1 MKIALVVGTFFPQP
15 GGAQVL
21 EHNICNKQKEKNLDI
36 DCYIFNKTNINNNN
50 YKIIILSKF
59 LISLVFFFKY
69 YLNLNLNFLLK
80 GYLKKIIKS
89 NNYEFWHFI
98 FLNHK
103 CLILIDCL
111 KQLNQKV
118 LVTFQGADIQV
129 DQQINY
135 GFRINRKYDKNL
147 KSVLKKIDHFFY
159 ISQTIKKDLVDLN
172 ILEKKMSYAPNSV
185 EIEKFKNFH
194 DLRLKSEKLRLITVA
209 RYAHKK
215 KGYDKLFHI
224 GKELIQKKIDFE
236 WKIIGAGT
244 DKLKSHEFI
253 RKNKD
258 HFKIYRNIEN
268 YDETYF
274 PHSDLIKLY
283 LDSDIYINLA
293 RIESFGITFI
303 EALASQIPI
312 ITYDTKGANE
322 IVIDNVNGYLIKNDE
337 YLIKKILEISKNK
350 KIIHDMKNNLLNTI
364 LKYDLNLVT
373 EKYEKLRNKIN

>member
-15 GGAQVL
+15 GGAQVQA
-21 EHNICNKQKEKNLDI
+21 HNICNKQKEKNLDI

-59 LISLVFFFKY
+59 LISLVFFFRY

-103 CLILIDCL
+103 CLILINCL

-135 GFRINRKYDKNL
+135 GFRINKKYDKNL
-147 KSVLKKIDHFFY
+147 KRVLNKIDHFFY

-172 ILEKKMSYAPNSV
+172 ISEKKMSYAPNSV

-209 RYAHKK
+209 RYAPKK
-215 KGYDKLFHI
+215 KGYDKLFYI

-253 RKNKD
+253 KKNKD

-268 YDETYF
+268 SDETYF
-274 PHSDLIKLY
+274 PHSNLIKLY

-337 YLIKKILEISKNK
+337 YLIKKILEISKNR
-350 KIIHDMKNNLLNTI
+350 KIINDMKNNLLNTI